1 MSSNLRI
8 RRVCHHCG
16 KEFEA
21 RTLQTRYCSHDCN
34 RKHYKLVKRE
44 EKLKK
49 FLSGTVAGHVPL
61 EGTNKSKP
69 DLEKFEEIQKRDYL
83 SIAESAIYLGVS
95 KRTIERSIASGNLK
109 VVRLGHRVIVPR
121 ESINKM
127 LGL

>member
-1 MSSNLRI
+1 M
-8 RRVCHHCG
+8 
-16 KEFEA
+16 
-21 RTLQTRYCSHDCN
+21 
-34 RKHYKLVKRE
+34 
-44 EKLKK
+44 
-49 FLSGTVAGHVPL
+49 
-61 EGTNKSKP
+61 
-69 DLEKFEEIQKRDYL
+69 EKFEEIQKRDYL